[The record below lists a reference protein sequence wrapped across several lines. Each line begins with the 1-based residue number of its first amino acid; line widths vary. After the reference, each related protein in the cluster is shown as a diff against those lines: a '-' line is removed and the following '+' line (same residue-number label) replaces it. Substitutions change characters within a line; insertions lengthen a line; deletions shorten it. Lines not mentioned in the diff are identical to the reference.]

1 MSKQVGD
8 AQIIAGNCVRLDINF
23 RISGDGWCSQDGEIV
38 AIYAQQDRD
47 VAIEGGKVTSG
58 ASKGQRKC
66 ASNSARLA
74 AVAPAA
80 SIKYRR
86 TAILLSGFAWVIA
99 MARAR
104 RAFLVM
110 LETSLF

>member
-1 MSKQVGD
+1 MRHRTAMSRSK
-8 AQIIAGNCVRLDINF
+8 AARLL
-23 RISGDGWCSQDGEIV
+23 QD
-38 AIYAQQDRD
+38 
-47 VAIEGGKVTSG
+47 

>member
-1 MSKQVGD
+1 MSRSK
-8 AQIIAGNCVRLDINF
+8 AARLL
-23 RISGDGWCSQDGEIV
+23 Q
-38 AIYAQQDRD
+38 
-47 VAIEGGKVTSG
+47 G

-86 TAILLSGFAWVIA
+86 TAVLVSGFAWAIA